1 MQSRD
6 FGPLHP
12 GEVLLS
18 EFLIPLKMS
27 QSELAIMSG
36 LSEQK
41 IEDLISEKGKVSPE
55 IALKLALALG
65 TTPEFWLTLQQD
77 YDTECGLMF

>member
-1 MQSRD
+1 MESRD

-12 GEVLLS
+12 GEVLQS
-18 EFLIPLKMS
+18 EFLIPLKIS
-27 QSELAIMSG
+27 LGELAIMSG

>member
-12 GEVLLS
+12 GEVLRS
-18 EFLIPLKMS
+18 EFLIPLKIS
-27 QSELAIMSG
+27 HSELSIMSG
-36 LSEQK
+36 ISEQK
-41 IEDLISEKGKVSPE
+41 IDDLISERGRVSPE
-55 IALKLALALG
+55 IALKLALALS

>member
-1 MQSRD
+1 
-6 FGPLHP
+6 
-12 GEVLLS
+12 
-18 EFLIPLKMS
+18 MS

>member
-1 MQSRD
+1 MESRD

-12 GEVLLS
+12 GEVLQS
-18 EFLIPLKMS
+18 EFLIPLKIS
-27 QSELAIMSG
+27 LGELAIMSG

-41 IEDLISEKGKVSPE
+41 IEDLINEKGRVNPE